1 MIHDQKINFEKIC
14 GSERQKIILFELLKK
29 RKYNISHSQ
38 IPDINLHNKFVEN
51 HPYREWF
58 IVFQKEQE
66 IGTFYI
72 KFDNSIG
79 LNLMKQTKENIQ
91 LILDFINSKF
101 SPKKEISSLVPPY
114 FYLNI
119 SSDNFELQ
127 AILEELKIYKLQI
140 SYKIQN

>member
-1 MIHDQKINFEKIC
+1 MINNQKLNFEKIY
-14 GSERQKIILFELLKK
+14 GTKRQKIILFELLKK

-38 IPDINLHNKFVEN
+38 IPDINLHNKFVDN

-58 IVFQKEQE
+58 IIFQKEQE

-72 KFDNSIG
+72 KQDNSIG
-79 LNLMKQTKENIQ
+79 LNLIKQTKESIQ
-91 LILDFINSKF
+91 LILDYINSKF
-101 SPKKEISSLVPPY
+101 SPEEEISSLVPAY

-127 AILEELKIYKLQI
+127 AILEELKIPKLQI
-140 SYKIQN
+140 SYKIQK

>member
-1 MIHDQKINFEKIC
+1 MINNQKLNFEKIY
-14 GSERQKIILFELLKK
+14 GTKRQKIILFELLKK

-38 IPDINLHNKFVEN
+38 IPDINLHNKFVDN

-58 IVFQKEQE
+58 IIFQKEQE

-72 KFDNSIG
+72 KQDNSIG
-79 LNLMKQTKENIQ
+79 LNLIKQTKESIQ
-91 LILDFINSKF
+91 LILDYINSKF
-101 SPKKEISSLVPPY
+101 SPEEEISSLVPSY

-127 AILEELKIYKLQI
+127 AILEELKIPKLQI
-140 SYKIQN
+140 SYKIQK